1 MTDDKRITGTKDEHY
16 DLLSVLYHAL
26 QGAETCQP
34 YIQDADEAGDGELAQ
49 YFREVQAQYRE
60 LAQRGKRLL
69 TQRMR

>member
-26 QGAETCQP
+26 QGAETCQR
-34 YIQDADEAGDGELAQ
+34 YIQDANEAGEAELAQ
-49 YFREVQAQYRE
+49 YFREVQTQYRE

-69 TQRMR
+69 AQRMR